1 MIDQNII
8 DVLACPATHRGLR
21 PLSSDRLGQLNDRIA
36 AGRAVY
42 VDGEKI
48 DRPVAAA
55 LITDNDTLIYRV
67 DDDIPVLLVE
77 RGIAARQLI
86 DP

>member
-21 PLSSDRLGQLNDRIA
+21 PLSADRLRQLNDRIA
-36 AGRAVY
+36 AGRAIY
-42 VDGEKI
+42 VDGETI
-48 DRPVAAA
+48 EEPVSAA
-55 LITDNDTLIYRV
+55 LVTDNDTLIYRI

-77 RGIAARQLI
+77 RGIATRQLI

>member
-1 MIDQNII
+1 MIDQNIV
-8 DVLACPATHRGLR
+8 DVLACPATHRSLR
-21 PLSSDRLGQLNDRIA
+21 PLSADRLRQLNDRIE
-36 AGRAVY
+36 AGRAIY
-42 VDGEKI
+42 VDGTNI
-48 DRPVAAA
+48 DEPVTAA